1 MARILTIVTFLA
13 VCICAGR
20 AASARHQPQQ
30 SSPHPEEVAILA
42 LVDRFLLAVGDKDP
56 AAMAALRLEGGFTI
70 TERPAPTGGTLVSRR
85 VFTPAA
91 STRTAEYRE
100 RYWDPTVLVR
110 GSIAVVWTP
119 YKLWTDGKTSH
130 CGIDVFDLLKEQGVW
145 KIANA
150 MWTVEPDACP
160 ALRPK
165 GSVAHTARGRM
176 IAHQPAACSD
186 SAVRRPAWV

>member
-1 MARILTIVTFLA
+1 MTRILMLIIA
-13 VCICAGR
+13 VCICAVCICAR
-20 AASARHQPQQ
+20 PIASARPPQS
-30 SSPHPEEVAILA
+30 SSPHPDEAAILA
-42 LVDRFLLAVGDKDP
+42 LVDRFMLAVGDKDP

-70 TERPAPTGGTLVSRR
+70 TERPAPSGGTLVSRR
-85 VFTPAA
+85 VFISAA
-91 STRTAEYRE
+91 STRTTEYRE

-119 YKLWTDGKTSH
+119 YELWADGKTSH
-130 CGIDVFDLLKEQGVW
+130 CGIDVFDLMKEQGVW

-165 GSVAHTARGRM
+165 DPSR
-176 IAHQPAACSD
+176 I
-186 SAVRRPAWV
+186 RPARE